1 MSSKS
6 GPLKRYN
13 IFDKHLGRFFVI
25 FSKKQYSIIRLS
37 PRVGF
42 KAVFIR
48 GISLLATG
56 LPPPLPFLPP
66 PPLLLPLPCSSSS
79 QVGRPVG
86 WCRKRGREEE
96 GLCNEEERGAKNR
109 APPSSQH
116 GHSHRV
122 HCTYTVQYTRITLR
136 RPSDRASKKKPQSP
150 LAPSFPSFSHF
161 LLFPFPFSMVAFGFF
176 SGAGKV
182 TTISNSEKPDWI
194 FNQFQ
199 SFPPPSS
206 PP

>member
-66 PPLLLPLPCSSSS
+66 PPLLLPLPCISSS
-79 QVGRPVG
+79 QVSRPVG
-86 WCRKRGREEE
+86 WRGREEE

-116 GHSHRV
+116 SHSHRV

-136 RPSDRASKKKPQSP
+136 RPSDRASKKKASITSG
-150 LAPSFPSFSHF
+150 AKFP
-161 LLFPFPFSMVAFGFF
+161 LLFPLP
-176 SGAGKV
+176 
-182 TTISNSEKPDWI
+182 PL
-194 FNQFQ
+194 
-199 SFPPPSS
+199 SFPIFDGRLWFLQRRRESNYNFEL
-206 PP
+206 